1 LHGVG
6 ILRDLV
12 VLVGVAIPVVAVAH
26 RLGVPSVTGF
36 LLAGLA
42 TGPYGLGLIARPESV
57 AEIAEL
63 GVVLLLFTIGLE
75 LSLSRLL
82 GLGRELFQG
91 GGLQIGLTVAAAAGL
106 GIALGVELPRGI
118 FYGALVA
125 LSSTAILLKVYME
138 RGELDAP
145 HGRVVM
151 ALLLFQD
158 LCVVPFM
165 LLVPILAGSTAVEV
179 QGSLQHLLLGLL
191 MVAVLV
197 LGGRLLVPR
206 ILDRF
211 VLVRDRELFTICVLF
226 LGLGAAFLTASF
238 GLSLALGAFLAG
250 LVLSESEYGLQALSD
265 VLPFRDTFTGVFF
278 TSIGM
283 LLDLRYVLDHV
294 LLVVAAVLAVL
305 ALKTLVTAVVV
316 LSLGHGLVTSLI
328 AGVSLAQV
336 GEFSFVLAGVGASS
350 GLFAPDQYQ
359 LFLAASGITL
369 FATPA
374 LIAGARPLAEGLTS
388 LLGWTNLWM
397 PPLPEGTEALSD
409 HAVIVG
415 YGLSGRHL
423 QRVLAA
429 EGIAHVVL
437 EQNGKVVHEAR
448 AGGVPI
454 VFGDGT
460 RREVLERVGV
470 PRARV
475 VVFVI
480 SSPADE
486 RRGIAMAHELAPR
499 TRKVVRTR
507 YVRAIDE
514 LMRLGATEVVVEEY
528 EATIELFAR
537 VLEGYE
543 VPTLTI
549 HRELEAIRAEH
560 YQLLRREE
568 RAPLALDA
576 LKHLGIHRALDMMEV
591 QPDSQ
596 AAGQS
601 PTSLELRRR
610 TGAVVVAVVRDGQ
623 AIYRRDPS
631 FAFRPG
637 DIAVLVGDPSALDS
651 AAALFRARL
660 DAASRL

>member
-1 LHGVG
+1 VG

-12 VLVGVAIPVVAVAH
+12 VLVGVAIPVVALAH
-26 RLGVPSVTGF
+26 RFGIPSVTGF

-42 TGPYGLGLIARPESV
+42 TGPYGLRLIGSPESV
-57 AEIAEL
+57 AEVAEL

-91 GGLQIGLTVAAAAGL
+91 GGLQIALTVAAVAGL
-106 GIALGVELPRGI
+106 GSALGLDLRRGI

-125 LSSTAILLKVYME
+125 LSSTAILLKVHLE

-145 HGRVVM
+145 HGRVIM

-165 LLVPILAGSTAVEV
+165 LLVPVLAGSSFEEA
-179 QGSLQHLLLGLL
+179 QGSLGNLALGLL
-191 MVAVLV
+191 VVAVLV

-206 ILDRF
+206 ILDR
-211 VLVRDRELFTICVLF
+211 LVIFRDRELFTICVLF

-265 VLPFRDTFTGVFF
+265 VLPFRDTFTAVFF

-283 LLDLRYVLDHV
+283 LLDVGFVLDHA
-294 LLVVAAVLAVL
+294 LLVGAAVAAVI
-305 ALKTLVTAVVV
+305 ALKTLVTSIAV
-316 LSLGHGLVTSLI
+316 LTLGHALSTSLI

-336 GEFSFVLAGVGASS
+336 GEFSFVLAGVGAAF
-350 GLFAPDQYQ
+350 GLFAPDHYQ
-359 LFLAASGITL
+359 LFLAASGLTL

-374 LIAGARPLAEGLTS
+374 LIAAARPLAEGLAS
-388 LLGWTNLWM
+388 RLGWTDVLM
-397 PPLPEGTEALSD
+397 PPLPEGTDAISD

-437 EQNGKVVHEAR
+437 EQNGRVVNEAR
-448 AGGVPI
+448 ANGVPI

-460 RREVLERVGV
+460 RREVLERVGI
-470 PRARV
+470 PRARA

-499 TRKVVRTR
+499 ARKVVRTR

-591 QPDSQ
+591 QPGSR
-596 AAGQS
+596 AAGES

-610 TGAVVVAVVRDGQ
+610 TGAVVVAVVRGGQ

-637 DIAVLVGDPSALDS
+637 DIAVLVGDPKALDS
-651 AAALFRARL
+651 AAGFFRARL
-660 DAASRL
+660 DATSSL

>member
-1 LHGVG
+1 MG

-12 VLVGVAIPVVAVAH
+12 VLVGVAIPVVALAH
-26 RLGVPSVTGF
+26 RFGIPSVTGF

-42 TGPYGLGLIARPESV
+42 TGPYGLGLIGRPESV
-57 AEIAEL
+57 AEVAEL

-91 GGLQIGLTVAAAAGL
+91 GSLQVLLTVAAVAALSLAVGL
-106 GIALGVELPRGI
+106 DLPRGI

-125 LSSTAILLKVYME
+125 LSSTAILLKAYME

-165 LLVPILAGSTAVEV
+165 LLVPILAGSSVEEV
-179 QGSLQHLLLGLL
+179 HGSLPDLVLGLL
-191 MVAVLV
+191 VVAVLV

-211 VLVRDRELFTICVLF
+211 VLFRDRELFTICVLF

-283 LLDLRYVLDHV
+283 LLDLGYVLDHA
-294 LLVVAAVLAVL
+294 LLVIAAVTAVL
-305 ALKTLVTAVVV
+305 ALKTVVTAFVV
-316 LSLGHGLVTSLI
+316 LTLGHGLSTSLI

-350 GLFAPDQYQ
+350 GLFAPDHYQ
-359 LFLAASGITL
+359 LFLAASALTM

-374 LIAGARPLAEGLTS
+374 LIAAARPLAES
-388 LLGWTNLWM
+388 LVARLGFQDMLM

-437 EQNGKVVHEAR
+437 EQNGRVVREAR
-448 AGGVPI
+448 ADGVPI

-499 TRKVVRTR
+499 ARKVVRTR

-549 HRELEAIRAEH
+549 HRELEAIRAVH
-560 YQLLRREE
+560 
-568 RAPLALDA
+568 
-576 LKHLGIHRALDMMEV
+576 
-591 QPDSQ
+591 
-596 AAGQS
+596 
-601 PTSLELRRR
+601 
-610 TGAVVVAVVRDGQ
+610 
-623 AIYRRDPS
+623 
-631 FAFRPG
+631 
-637 DIAVLVGDPSALDS
+637 
-651 AAALFRARL
+651 
-660 DAASRL
+660 